1 MNVKNKEQLYSHQG
15 RVVKLPDKTDTLHSM
30 RGLIFDFDGL
40 ILDTETPEVET
51 LREVFAEHGADF
63 PDAYWQS
70 AIGRGADQLTQ
81 TPSQLLESLI
91 GKELDHP
98 IFTQSVRARVI
109 ARIQQAPIRPG
120 VVSLLEDARAK
131 GIPCVV
137 ASSSKHVWVDG
148 HLARLGLTDY
158 FQFTCC
164 SDDVERAKPFPDLYL
179 LASSK
184 LGFDPKE
191 CLALEDSPNG
201 TAAAVAA
208 GIFVIAVPNSVT
220 AQLDLSHANHRIET
234 LEGETTSSLQA
245 IRDALQHHK

>member
-1 MNVKNKEQLYSHQG
+1 MK
-15 RVVKLPDKTDTLHSM
+15 
-30 RGLIFDFDGL
+30 GLIFDFDGL

-51 LREVFAEHGADF
+51 MREVFAEHGTEF
-63 PDAYWQS
+63 PDAYWQN

-91 GKELDHP
+91 GRELDHP
-98 IFTQSVRARVI
+98 EFTQSVRARVI
-109 ARIQQAPIRPG
+109 AKIEKAPIRPG
-120 VVSLLEDARAK
+120 VLSLLQDARTH
-131 GIPCVV
+131 GLPCAI

-148 HLARLGLTDY
+148 HLARLGLKEY

-164 SDDVERAKPFPDLYL
+164 SDDVARAKPFPDLYL

-184 LGFDPKE
+184 LGFDPGE

-208 GIFVIAVPNSVT
+208 GVFVIAVPNPTT
-220 AQLDLSHANHRIET
+220 AVLNLDHAEYKLDSLLNQTVET
-234 LEGETTSSLQA
+234 LTDIYTKVRLA
-245 IRDALQHHK
+245 RYV